1 MVFVAAV
8 VFAATPLVIA
18 HRGASALRP
27 EHTIEAYR
35 VAIEAGADFI
45 EPDLVLT
52 KDGILIA
59 RHENELSTSTNVS
72 ELEHFA
78 SRKTTKTIDGK
89 TVTGWF
95 SEDFTLIEIKTL
107 RAKERLPEVR
117 PANKAYDGKFAI
129 PTFSEI
135 AELAKKSKRRV
146 GICPEIKHPS
156 YFRSIGLNFDP
167 PLLEVLKRYDWNN
180 RQAPVAI
187 QCFEPGYLWALN
199 RQLDVPLIQLVE
211 AAGQP
216 YDFKAIEDTRTY
228 ADLMKPEGLK
238 FIRGYADAIGV
249 EKSLLIPRDASG
261 NLGQPT
267 TLVADAHKAGLKV
280 YAWTFREENFFLPK
294 DLQDKPQEEL
304 KRFLGLGV
312 DGVFADN
319 PESAIRARS

>member
-1 MVFVAAV
+1 MFLVAAFV
-8 VFAATPLVIA
+8 LNATPLVIA

-27 EHTIEAYR
+27 EHTIEAYK

-45 EPDLVLT
+45 EPDLVIT

-78 SRKTTKTIDGK
+78 GRKATKTIDGK

-95 SEDFTLIEIKTL
+95 SEDFTLAEIKTL

-117 PANKAYDGKFAI
+117 PANKEYDGKFAI
-129 PTFSEI
+129 PTFSEV
-135 AELAKKSKRRV
+135 AALAKASKRRV
-146 GICPEIKHPS
+146 GIYPEIKHPS

-167 PLLEVLKRYDWNN
+167 PLLEVLKRYNWTD
-180 RQAPVAI
+180 RYAPVFI

-199 RQLDVPLIQLVE
+199 RQVDVPLVFLVE

-216 YDFKAIEDTRTY
+216 YDFTAIEDTRTY
-228 ADLMKPEGLK
+228 ADLMKPDGLK
-238 FIRGYADAIGV
+238 FIKGFADAIGV
-249 EKSLLIPRDASG
+249 EKALLIPRDASG

-267 TLVADAHKAGLKV
+267 SLLADAHKIGLKV
-280 YAWTFREENFFLPK
+280 HAWTFRDENLFLPK
-294 DLQDKPQEEL
+294 ELQDKPQEEL
-304 KRFLGLGV
+304 KRFYALGV

-319 PESAIRARS
+319 PASAIAAR